1 MDLLFLAIASIFV
14 NNILLAQYLG
24 NCPFC
29 GVSKKLSTSMGM
41 AASVVFVTT
50 LASMFTWAVYYFVLI
65 PYDLEFIT
73 TLAFILIIA
82 ALVQFVEIFIK
93 KQSKGLYDALG
104 IYLPLITT
112 NCAVMGIAL
121 LNIKH
126 EFDFVEMLIFSVASA
141 SGFGLAII
149 LFAGLRER
157 LLISPVPRAMQGTAI
172 ALVTAGIM
180 SLAFLGF
187 TGMVE

>member
-1 MDLLFLAIASIFV
+1 MDLLYLAISAIFV

-29 GVSKKLSTSMGM
+29 GVSKKLETSIGMGV
-41 AASVVFVTT
+41 AVIFVTT
-50 LASMFTWAVYYFVLI
+50 LASIFTWLAYHYLLK
-65 PYDLEFIT
+65 PYDMEFLR
-73 TLAFILIIA
+73 TLTFILIIA
-82 ALVQFVEIFIK
+82 SLVQFVEIFLK
-93 KQSKGLYDALG
+93 KQSRALYNSLG

-112 NCAVMGIAL
+112 NCAVMGVAL

-126 EFDFVEMLIFSVASA
+126 EFGFIDMVVFSMASA
-141 SGFGLAII
+141 AGFALAII

-157 LLISPVPRAMQGTAI
+157 LMVSPVPEAMKGTAI

-187 TGMVE
+187 AGMVN

>member
-1 MDLLFLAIASIFV
+1 MDLVYLAIAAIFV

-29 GVSKKLSTSMGM
+29 GVSKKINTSIGM
-41 AASVVFVTT
+41 AASVIFVAT
-50 LASMFTWAVYYFVLI
+50 LASMFTWGAYYYILE
-65 PYDLEFIT
+65 PYDLEFIM
-73 TLAFILIIA
+73 TLTFILIIA

-93 KQSKGLYDALG
+93 KQSKALYDSLG

-126 EFDFVEMLIFSVASA
+126 EFGFIDMLVFSLASA

-149 LFAGLRER
+149 LFAGVRER
-157 LLISPVPRAMQGTAI
+157 LLLSPVPRAMQGTAI

-187 TGMVE
+187 AGMAQ

>member
-1 MDLLFLAIASIFV
+1 MIALSAIFV

-29 GVSKKLSTSMGM
+29 GVSKKLSTSIGMGTSVIFV
-41 AASVVFVTT
+41 AVLASV
-50 LASMFTWAVYYFVLI
+50 FTWIVYKYILVVYHI
-65 PYDLEFIT
+65 EFIM
-73 TLAFILIIA
+73 TLVFILIIA
-82 ALVQFVEIFIK
+82 SLVQFVEIVLK
-93 KQSKGLYDALG
+93 KKSKVLYNALG

-121 LNIKH
+121 LNIKQDLN
-126 EFDFVEMLIFSVASA
+126 FLEMLVFSTASA
-141 SGFGLAII
+141 LGFSLALI
-149 LFAGLRER
+149 LFASLRQR
-157 LLISPVPRAMQGTAI
+157 LLISPVPKPMQGTAI

-187 TGMVE
+187 KGMAG

>member
-1 MDLLFLAIASIFV
+1 MDLLLLAISAIFV

-29 GVSKKLSTSMGM
+29 GVSKRILTAIGMG
-41 AASVVFVTT
+41 AAVIFVAT
-50 LASMFTWAVYYFVLI
+50 LASVFTWIIYYYLLV
-65 PYDLEFIT
+65 PYNLTYIQ
-73 TLAFILIIA
+73 TLAFILVIA
-82 ALVQFVEIFIK
+82 ALVQFVEIFLKKKIK
-93 KQSKGLYDALG
+93 VIYNALG
-104 IYLPLITT
+104 IFLPLITT
-112 NCAVMGIAL
+112 NCAVLGIAL

-126 EFDFVEMLIFSVASA
+126 EFNFIQMVIFSLSSA
-141 SGFGLAII
+141 TGFALAII

-157 LLISPVPRAMQGTAI
+157 LLISPVPKAMRGTAV

-187 TGMVE
+187 SGMVK

>member
-1 MDLLFLAIASIFV
+1 VDLIMIALSAIFV

-29 GVSKKLSTSMGM
+29 GVSKKLSTSIGMGTSVIFV
-41 AASVVFVTT
+41 AVLASV
-50 LASMFTWAVYYFVLI
+50 FTWIVYKYILVVYHI
-65 PYDLEFIT
+65 EFIM
-73 TLAFILIIA
+73 TLVFILIIA
-82 ALVQFVEIFIK
+82 SLVQFVEIVLK
-93 KQSKGLYDALG
+93 KKSKVLYNALG

-121 LNIKH
+121 LNIKQDLN
-126 EFDFVEMLIFSVASA
+126 FLEMLVFSTASA
-141 SGFGLAII
+141 LGFSLALI
-149 LFAGLRER
+149 LFASLRQR
-157 LLISPVPRAMQGTAI
+157 LLISPVPKPMQGTAI

-187 TGMVE
+187 KGMAG

>member
-1 MDLLFLAIASIFV
+1 MSILMMVIGAIFV

-29 GVSKKLSTSMGM
+29 GVSKKLGTAGGMG
-41 AASVVFVTT
+41 AAVTFVAT
-50 LASMFTWAVYYFVLI
+50 LASVITWLVYHHLLL
-65 PYDLEFIT
+65 PLDLEYMK
-73 TLAFILIIA
+73 TLVFILVIA
-82 ALVQFVEIFIK
+82 ALVQLVEIFLK
-93 KQSKGLYDALG
+93 KQSRALYDSLG

-121 LNIKH
+121 LNIKYDH
-126 EFDFVEMLIFSVASA
+126 GLLETTVFSAASA
-141 SGFGLAII
+141 AGFALAIL
-149 LFAGLRER
+149 LFAGVRER
-157 LLISPVPRAMQGTAI
+157 LFLSPVPVAMRGTAV

-187 TGMVE
+187 AGMGQ

>member
-1 MDLLFLAIASIFV
+1 MNLFLLTVSAIFV

-29 GVSKKLSTSMGM
+29 GVSKKLGTAVGMG
-41 AASVVFVTT
+41 AAVIFVAT
-50 LASMFTWAVYYFVLI
+50 LASIFTWLTYHFILAPYGLEYLKTLI
-65 PYDLEFIT
+65 
-73 TLAFILIIA
+73 FILIIA
-82 ALVQFVEIFIK
+82 ALVQFVEIFLK
-93 KQSKGLYDALG
+93 KQSRALYNSLG

-126 EFDFVEMLIFSVASA
+126 EFNFIQMVVYSAASA
-141 SGFGLAII
+141 AGFALAII
-149 LFAGLRER
+149 LFAGIRER
-157 LLISPVPRAMQGTAI
+157 MFISPVPLAMRGTAI

-180 SLAFLGF
+180 SLAFMAF

>member
-1 MDLLFLAIASIFV
+1 MDLLLLAIGAIFV

-29 GVSKKLSTSMGM
+29 GVSKKLSTSIGMGV
-41 AASVVFVTT
+41 AVIFVTA
-50 LASMFTWAVYYFVLI
+50 LASIFTWLVYYYILM
-65 PYDLEFIT
+65 PYDMVFLQ

-82 ALVQFVEIFIK
+82 SLVQFVEIFLK
-93 KQSKGLYDALG
+93 KQSKALYNALG

-121 LNIKH
+121 LNIKQG
-126 EFDFVEMLIFSVASA
+126 FSFFEMIIFSVASA
-141 SGFGLAII
+141 AGFALAIV

-157 LLISPVPRAMQGTAI
+157 LMVSPVPQAMRGTAI
-172 ALVTAGIM
+172 ALVTAGVM

-187 TGMVE
+187 YGMVQ

>member
-1 MDLLFLAIASIFV
+1 MDLLLLAISAIFV

-29 GVSKKLSTSMGM
+29 GVSKKLTTSLGMG
-41 AASVVFVTT
+41 AAVIFVAV
-50 LASMFTWAVYYFVLI
+50 LASIFTWTIYHYILHPFK
-65 PYDLEFIT
+65 LEYIQ
-73 TLAFILIIA
+73 TLVFILVIA
-82 ALVQFVEIFIK
+82 ALVQLVEIFLK
-93 KQSKGLYDALG
+93 KQSRAIYNAMG

-126 EFDFVEMLIFSVASA
+126 EFGFWQMVIFSLAS
-141 SGFGLAII
+141 SVGFSLALI

-157 LLISPVPRAMQGTAI
+157 LLISPLPKAMQGTAA

-187 TGMVE
+187 SGMAT

>member
-1 MDLLFLAIASIFV
+1 MDLLFLAISAIFV

-29 GVSKKLSTSMGM
+29 GVSKKLDTSIGMGV
-41 AASVVFVTT
+41 AVIFVVT
-50 LASMFTWAVYYFVLI
+50 LASIFTWAAYRYILQ
-65 PYDLEFIT
+65 PYDMGFMQ
-73 TLAFILIIA
+73 TLVFILIIA
-82 ALVQFVEIFIK
+82 ALVQFVEIFLK
-93 KQSKGLYDALG
+93 KQSKSLYNALG

-126 EFDFVEMLIFSVASA
+126 EFDFINMVVFAFSSA
-141 SGFGLAII
+141 AGFALAIV

-157 LLISPVPRAMQGTAI
+157 LVIAPVPRALRGTAI
-172 ALVTAGIM
+172 ALITAGIM

-187 TGMVE
+187 RGMVQ

>member
-1 MDLLFLAIASIFV
+1 MDLIMIALSAIFV

-29 GVSKKLSTSMGM
+29 GVSKKLSTSIGMGTSVIFV
-41 AASVVFVTT
+41 AVLASV
-50 LASMFTWAVYYFVLI
+50 FTWIVYKYILI
-65 PYDLEFIT
+65 VYHIEFIM
-73 TLAFILIIA
+73 TLVFILIIA
-82 ALVQFVEIFIK
+82 SLVQFVEIVLK
-93 KQSKGLYDALG
+93 KKSKVLYNALG

-121 LNIKH
+121 LNIKQDLN
-126 EFDFVEMLIFSVASA
+126 FLEMLVFSTASA
-141 SGFGLAII
+141 LGFSLALI
-149 LFAGLRER
+149 LFASLRQR
-157 LLISPVPRAMQGTAI
+157 LLISPVPKPMQGTAI

-187 TGMVE
+187 KGMAG

>member
-1 MDLLFLAIASIFV
+1 MDLIMIALSAIFV

-29 GVSKKLSTSMGM
+29 GVSKKLSTSIGMGTSVIFV
-41 AASVVFVTT
+41 AVLASV
-50 LASMFTWAVYYFVLI
+50 FTWIVYKYILVVCHI
-65 PYDLEFIT
+65 EFIM
-73 TLAFILIIA
+73 TLVFILIIA
-82 ALVQFVEIFIK
+82 SLVQFVEIVLK
-93 KQSKGLYDALG
+93 KKSKVLYNALG

-121 LNIKH
+121 LNIKQDLN
-126 EFDFVEMLIFSVASA
+126 FLEMLVFSTASA
-141 SGFGLAII
+141 LGFSLALI
-149 LFAGLRER
+149 LFASLRQR
-157 LLISPVPRAMQGTAI
+157 LLISPVPKPMQGTAI

-187 TGMVE
+187 KGMAG

>member
-1 MDLLFLAIASIFV
+1 MELVLLAIGAIFV

-29 GVSKKLSTSMGM
+29 GVSKHLSTSFGMG
-41 AASVVFVTT
+41 AAVIFVAT
-50 LASMFTWAVYYFVLI
+50 LASIFTWAIYYYVLL
-65 PYDLEFIT
+65 PYKLEYLQ
-73 TLAFILIIA
+73 TLVFILVIA
-82 ALVQFVEIFIK
+82 TLVQFVEIFLK
-93 KQSKGLYDALG
+93 KKSRPIYNSMG

-126 EFDFVEMLIFSVASA
+126 DFSFLEMLVFSFSSA
-141 SGFGLAII
+141 VGFSLALI
-149 LFAGLRER
+149 LFAGIRER
-157 LLISPVPRAMQGTAI
+157 LLISPVPQPLRGTAI

-180 SLAFLGF
+180 SLAFIGF
-187 TGMVE
+187 SGMAV